1 VLPGHT
7 KLSDFR
13 EQNKKIFEYILVIYS
28 ENFRT
33 RKVLGG
39 LRDIGEDSF
48 ADECLLYAAFRR
60 AWGTREKFC
69 TLLPVTMFHGVSSR
83 MLD

>member
-1 VLPGHT
+1 M
-7 KLSDFR
+7 SDFR
-13 EQNKKIFEYILVIYS
+13 QQDMTIFEYILVMYS
-28 ENFRT
+28 ETFRT
-33 RKVLGG
+33 RKVLER

-48 ADECLLYAAFRR
+48 FEECFLYAAFRR

-69 TLLPVTMFHGVSSR
+69 KLLPVTIFYGLSSR